1 MSDIESE
8 IAHLYS
14 WIRGVA
20 CRISCDVMDGEDLAH
35 DTIIKALLNASRFHA
50 GRDLKPWLM
59 AIMANTYKSKMRHV
73 AKIPFCSLQDEWTII
88 YRSDP
93 DDRITCKSIVSLMQ
107 TDCRLRSLWLYVC
120 GYDYCE
126 IAAMTGTNTGTVKSR
141 IYYARKRLKSLFR
154 V

>member
-1 MSDIESE
+1 MNNIEQE

-73 AKIPFCSLQDEWTII
+73 AKIPFCPLQDEWTII

-93 DDRITCKSIVSLMQ
+93 DDRITCKSIIALMQ
-107 TDCRLRSLWLYVC
+107 SDSRLQSLWLYAS
-120 GYDYCE
+120 GYDYGE
-126 IAAMTGTNTGTVKSR
+126 IAVMLGIKPGTVKSR
-141 IYYARKRLKSLFR
+141 IYYARKRLKSLLGI
-154 V
+154 

>member
-73 AKIPFCSLQDEWTII
+73 AKIPFCPLQDEWTII

-120 GYDYCE
+120 GYSCHDWHQHWHRQKQDLLCPQAVE
-126 IAAMTGTNTGTVKSR
+126 VTIWS
-141 IYYARKRLKSLFR
+141 LKCQ
-154 V
+154 